1 MPNFGAARRSFL
13 FRATPRQG
21 PAGWHLVRKP
31 DRHRPAG
38 GIWSQPVG
46 PLNATGRRTSIPA
59 RPATPAPNSSV
70 RRLRVRPHQR
80 VDHAPWR
87 GVGV

>member
-1 MPNFGAARRSFL
+1 MPNFGAAGRSFL

-70 RRLRVRPHQR
+70 
-80 VDHAPWR
+80 
-87 GVGV
+87 